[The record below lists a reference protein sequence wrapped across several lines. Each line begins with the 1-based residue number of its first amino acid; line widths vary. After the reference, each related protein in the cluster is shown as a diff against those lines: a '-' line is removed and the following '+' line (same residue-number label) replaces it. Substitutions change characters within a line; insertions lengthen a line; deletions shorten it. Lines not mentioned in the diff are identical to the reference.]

1 MERASESI
9 ITVSSAGRTRIRPMS
24 ESSLPLFGKMGFRLF
39 LKILRRPRLKG
50 TLRRLYT
57 RRRDAGAVLTPG
69 LEAMAERTVREH
81 LNTHT
86 ENFER
91 AVRLGE
97 KAERLEEAGTPSE
110 SARNRA
116 ERAREEAVA
125 GLVALRA
132 SFVGATRKGGHAFDW
147 ALERRCPAFAP
158 RQVPDGRL
166 R

>member
-1 MERASESI
+1 
-9 ITVSSAGRTRIRPMS
+9 MS
-24 ESSLPLFGKMGFRLF
+24 ESSLPLFGRTGFRLF
-39 LKILRRPRLKG
+39 LKTLRRPRLKG

-57 RRRDAGAVLTPG
+57 RRRDARAVLTPG
-69 LEAMAERTVREH
+69 LEARAERTVREH
-81 LNTHT
+81 LNTHA

-97 KAERLEEAGTPSE
+97 KAERRKEAGTPSE

-125 GLVALRA
+125 GLAALRA
-132 SFVGATRKGGHAFDW
+132 SFVGATEKGGHAFDR

-158 RQVPDGRL
+158 RQVSDGRL